1 MSGFKNLLCLT
12 SLAALCAC
20 ATPAIHGVHQPS
32 LAASSLPP
40 DLDGSAY
47 GLFLAGQE
55 AVNSGHTATAESL
68 FSRAAAS
75 DGDAAFLGNR
85 AFTAALL
92 AGNVQRAAALAPT
105 GPAVEPELASLTAL
119 VRGVEAMTQGDA
131 RQARLLLAPQAAGAP
146 HRAAVAL
153 LAPWAAAQAGD
164 AEASIVHPVLP
175 GEPIAQFFAS
185 LDQGKLFERAHRY
198 GEAETTFRVLI
209 GAGDPGGIAS
219 ASLGEML
226 ERRGDWPKAVE
237 VYDQALA
244 HNPDDG
250 PLKAA
255 RARAAAH
262 GRAPAIGSIREAA
275 AEALIAPATA
285 LMIQKQ
291 EEAALAYLRLALRLD
306 PGRSEAWMLVGDI
319 LSDVGDVDGARAAYL
334 RPQPDSDE
342 FVAARGKLAWSYQ
355 ASGDKAAAL
364 KIARETMAARSASQ
378 DASVTYADL
387 LRSDERYDE
396 SVQVLGP
403 LIAAQGEHPDWRLLY
418 MRAVG
423 LEESGHWAD
432 AERDLSTALKLRP
445 EEPELLNFLG
455 YSWIDRGEN
464 LPQAIAMVQKA
475 VDLNPQSGA
484 MLDSLGWG
492 YFKTGDFKKAVEN
505 LEAAVVLD
513 PSDPDVN
520 NHLGDAY
527 WRVGRKTEAAFQ
539 WRRVLT
545 LEPSDKLKA
554 EAEAKLKSGLEAP
567 PAASVV
573 AGQ

>member
-1 MSGFKNLLCLT
+1 MELVQLQT
-12 SLAALCAC
+12 
-20 ATPAIHGVHQPS
+20 
-32 LAASSLPP
+32 
-40 DLDGSAY
+40 Y
-47 GLFLAGQE
+47 
-55 AVNSGHTATAESL
+55 AEL
-68 FSRAAAS
+68 
-75 DGDAAFLGNR
+75 
-85 AFTAALL
+85 
-92 AGNVQRAAALAPT
+92 AALAPT

-355 ASGDKAAAL
+355 NSGDADSFTDTFGYLASAADWATVSASFPAFRASDE
-364 KIARETMAARSASQ
+364 IPMWSMMRVSCGCFSAMAAN
-378 DASVTYADL
+378 
-387 LRSDERYDE
+387 
-396 SVQVLGP
+396 
-403 LIAAQGEHPDWRLLY
+403 
-418 MRAVG
+418 
-423 LEESGHWAD
+423 SG
-432 AERDLSTALKLRP
+432 
-445 EEPELLNFLG
+445 
-455 YSWIDRGEN
+455 
-464 LPQAIAMVQKA
+464 V
-475 VDLNPQSGA
+475 
-484 MLDSLGWG
+484 
-492 YFKTGDFKKAVEN
+492 
-505 LEAAVVLD
+505 
-513 PSDPDVN
+513 
-520 NHLGDAY
+520 
-527 WRVGRKTEAAFQ
+527 
-539 WRRVLT
+539 
-545 LEPSDKLKA
+545 
-554 EAEAKLKSGLEAP
+554 
-567 PAASVV
+567 
-573 AGQ
+573 